1 MNPELYLTFVLA
13 TILLI
18 IIPGPNVSL
27 IVANAIAFGRRQ
39 GLVTVAGT
47 ATAQVFQL
55 AVVAFGMTSFM
66 LLLAQWF
73 EWLRWAGV
81 AYLLWLGYQ
90 HWRED
95 PASVTPE
102 QLARRA
108 STKTAFWRGALVAAT
123 NPKVLFFYAAF
134 FPQFIDPGL
143 PPAPQLALL
152 CTTFLAIAT
161 LLDSGWALLAAQL
174 HSWLGN
180 SRRARIRNRITGS
193 LMIGAAAGLA
203 LARRGS

>member
-27 IVANAIAFGRRQ
+27 IVANAIAHGRRQ
-39 GLVTVAGT
+39 GLITVAGT
-47 ATAQVFQL
+47 ASAQVFQL

-81 AYLLWLGYQ
+81 AYLLWLGYR

-95 PASVTPE
+95 PATVTPA
-102 QLARRA
+102 QLAKRA
-108 STKTAFWRGALVAAT
+108 SNKTAYWRGALVAAT
-123 NPKVLFFYAAF
+123 NPKVLMFYAAF

-143 PPAPQLALL
+143 APAPQLALL
-152 CTTFLAIAT
+152 CITFLAIAT
-161 LLDSGWALLAAQL
+161 LLDCSYALLAAQL
-174 HSWLGN
+174 HGWLGDG
-180 SRRARIRNRITGS
+180 RRARIRNRITGS

>member
-108 STKTAFWRGALVAAT
+108 STKTARSSSTPACRRRPNWLCSALPSWPSPPCWTAAG
-123 NPKVLFFYAAF
+123 PCW
-134 FPQFIDPGL
+134 
-143 PPAPQLALL
+143 PPS
-152 CTTFLAIAT
+152 CTA
-161 LLDSGWALLAAQL
+161 GWATAGGRASAIVSPAA
-174 HSWLGN
+174 
-180 SRRARIRNRITGS
+180 
-193 LMIGAAAGLA
+193 
-203 LARRGS
+203 